1 MIFQNERAALHSHG
15 LEFHPRVLLCASMT
29 GTAPFSI
36 KASSTTT
43 TMDTGDWRNYTIQAT
58 PGYEMFVQTTD
69 GSPITQYND
78 GICGSPPN
86 PVGHGLCQKC
96 ATSMFAMNYDCT
108 SDTCTFGVSAGKGKV
123 SVLVGTSAGI
133 SVTAVEFS
141 L

>member
-1 MIFQNERAALHSHG
+1 
-15 LEFHPRVLLCASMT
+15 MT
-29 GTAPFSI
+29 GNASTAPFSI
-36 KASSTTT
+36 KASSTA
-43 TMDTGDWRNYTIQAT
+43 MDTDWRNYTIQAT

-96 ATSMFAMNYDCT
+96 ATCMFAMNYDCT

-123 SVLVGTSAGI
+123 SVLVGISAGI